1 MQRLKLLVFPF
12 GVLFLLSGCIV
23 QSLHP
28 LYTDENVIF
37 DARLIGQWAEEDS
50 KEIWEFSQQGEQ
62 RYKCVV
68 YEDEGEQSILA
79 AHLLEIKGK
88 MFLDFFP
95 TELDEQGGIFYQ
107 LHVLPVHSFA
117 YVKQIEPTL
126 QIRFPSSDWL
136 QELLEKNP
144 DAIRHEELGRDNII
158 LSASTEALQTFWL
171 AHLDTEGAFA
181 ELSNLQRRQ
190 APTQYNKQ

>member
-1 MQRLKLLVFPF
+1 MQRLQLLVFPF
-12 GVLFLLSGCIV
+12 GILLLLSGCIV
-23 QSLHP
+23 RSLHP

-50 KEIWEFSQQGEQ
+50 KEIWEFSQQDEQ

-68 YEDEGEQSILA
+68 YEENGEQSILVA
-79 AHLLEIKGK
+79 RLLEIKGK

-95 TELDEQGGIFYQ
+95 TELDRQEGVFYQ
-107 LHVLPVHSFA
+107 LHILPVHSFA

-126 QIRFPSSDWL
+126 QISFPSSDWL

-144 DAIRHEELGRDNII
+144 DAIRHEVLGKDDIV

-181 ELSNLQRRQ
+181 ELSNRQRRQ
-190 APTQYNKQ
+190 AATQ

>member
-12 GVLFLLSGCIV
+12 GILLLLSGCIV
-23 QSLHP
+23 RSLHP
-28 LYTDENVIF
+28 LYTEENVIF

-50 KEIWEFSQQGEQ
+50 KEIWEFSQQDEQ

-68 YEDEGEQSILA
+68 YEEDGEQSILVA
-79 AHLLEIKGK
+79 RLLEIKGK
-88 MFLDFFP
+88 VFLDFFP
-95 TELDEQGGIFYQ
+95 TELDRQEGVFYQ
-107 LHVLPVHSFA
+107 LHILPVHSFA

-126 QIRFPSSDWL
+126 QISFPSSDWL

-144 DAIRHEELGRDNII
+144 DAIRHEVLGKDDIV

-181 ELSNLQRRQ
+181 ELSDLQRKQ
-190 APTQYNKQ
+190 TSTQ

>member
-12 GVLFLLSGCIV
+12 GILLLLSGCIV
-23 QSLHP
+23 RSLHP

-37 DARLIGQWAEEDS
+37 DARLIGQWAEDDS

-68 YEDEGEQSILA
+68 YEEDGEQSILVA
-79 AHLLEIKGK
+79 RLLEIKGK

-95 TELDEQGGIFYQ
+95 TELDRQEGVFYQ
-107 LHVLPVHSFA
+107 LHILPVHSFA

-126 QIRFPSSDWL
+126 QISFPSSDWL

-144 DAIRHEELGRDNII
+144 DAIRHEVLGKDDII

-181 ELSNLQRRQ
+181 ELSDLQRKHTS
-190 APTQYNKQ
+190 TQ

>member
-12 GVLFLLSGCIV
+12 GILLLLSGCIV
-23 QSLHP
+23 RSMHP

-68 YEDEGEQSILA
+68 YEENGEQSILVA
-79 AHLLEIKGK
+79 RLLEIKGK

-95 TELDEQGGIFYQ
+95 TELDRQEGVFYQ
-107 LHVLPVHSFA
+107 LHILPVHSFA

-126 QIRFPSSDWL
+126 QISFPSSDWL

-144 DAIRHEELGRDNII
+144 DAIRHEVLGKDDIV

-181 ELSNLQRRQ
+181 ELSNLQRKQ
-190 APTQYNKQ
+190 TSTQ

>member
-1 MQRLKLLVFPF
+1 MQRLKLLVFPL
-12 GVLFLLSGCIV
+12 GVLLLLSGCIV
-23 QSLHP
+23 RSLHP

-37 DARLIGQWAEEDS
+37 DARLIGQWTEEDS

-68 YEDEGEQSILA
+68 YEEDGEQSILTA
-79 AHLLEIKGK
+79 RLLEIKGK

-95 TELDEQGGIFYQ
+95 TESDRQEGVFYQ
-107 LHVLPVHSFA
+107 LHILPVHSFA

-126 QIRFPSSDWL
+126 QISFPSSDWL

-144 DAIRHEELGRDNII
+144 DAIRHEELGEDDII

-181 ELSNLQRRQ
+181 ELSDLQRKQ
-190 APTQYNKQ
+190 TSTQ

>member
-12 GVLFLLSGCIV
+12 GILLLLSGCIV
-23 QSLHP
+23 RSLHP

-37 DARLIGQWAEEDS
+37 DARLIGQWTEEDS

-68 YEDEGEQSILA
+68 YEEDGEQSILVA
-79 AHLLEIKGK
+79 RLLEIKGK

-95 TELDEQGGIFYQ
+95 TELDRQEGVFYQ
-107 LHVLPVHSFA
+107 LHILPVHSFA

-126 QIRFPSSDWL
+126 QISFPSSDWL

-144 DAIRHEELGRDNII
+144 DAIRHEVLGKDDII

-181 ELSNLQRRQ
+181 ELSDLRRKHTS
-190 APTQYNKQ
+190 TQ

>member
-12 GVLFLLSGCIV
+12 GILLLLSGCIV
-23 QSLHP
+23 RSLHP

-68 YEDEGEQSILA
+68 YEEDGEQSILVA
-79 AHLLEIKGK
+79 RLLEIKGK

-95 TELDEQGGIFYQ
+95 TKLDRQEGVFYQ
-107 LHVLPVHSFA
+107 LHILPVHSFA

-126 QIRFPSSDWL
+126 QISFPSSDWL

-144 DAIRHEELGRDNII
+144 DAIRHEVLGKDDII

-181 ELSNLQRRQ
+181 ELSDLQRKQ
-190 APTQYNKQ
+190 TSTQ

>member
-12 GVLFLLSGCIV
+12 GILLLLSGCIV
-23 QSLHP
+23 RSLHP

-37 DARLIGQWAEEDS
+37 DARLIGQWTEEGS

-62 RYKCVV
+62 QYKCVV
-68 YEDEGEQSILA
+68 YEEDGEQSILVA
-79 AHLLEIKGK
+79 RLLNIKGK

-95 TELDEQGGIFYQ
+95 TKLDRQEGVFYQ

-126 QIRFPSSDWL
+126 QISFPDSDWL

-144 DAIRHEELGRDNII
+144 NAIRHEVLGKNDIV

-171 AHLDTEGAFA
+171 AHLDTEGAFD
-181 ELSNLQRRQ
+181 ELSNRQRRQ
-190 APTQYNKQ
+190 ASTQ

>member
-12 GVLFLLSGCIV
+12 GILLLLSGCIV
-23 QSLHP
+23 RSLHP

-37 DARLIGQWAEEDS
+37 DARLIGQWTEEDS

-68 YEDEGEQSILA
+68 YEEDGEQSILVA
-79 AHLLEIKGK
+79 RLLEIKGK

-95 TELDEQGGIFYQ
+95 TELDRQEGIFYQ
-107 LHVLPVHSFA
+107 LHILPVHSFA

-126 QIRFPSSDWL
+126 QISFPSSDWL

-144 DAIRHEELGRDNII
+144 DAIRHEVLGKDDII
-158 LSASTEALQTFWL
+158 LSAPTEALQTFWL

-181 ELSNLQRRQ
+181 ELSNLQRKQ
-190 APTQYNKQ
+190 ASTQ

>member
-23 QSLHP
+23 RSLHP

-68 YEDEGEQSILA
+68 YEEDGEQSILVA
-79 AHLLEIKGK
+79 RLLEIKGK

-95 TELDEQGGIFYQ
+95 TDSDRQEGVFYQ

-144 DAIRHEELGRDNII
+144 DAIRHEVLGKDDII

-171 AHLDTEGAFA
+171 AHLDTEDAFD
-181 ELSNLQRRQ
+181 ELSNLQRKQ
-190 APTQYNKQ
+190 ASTHIE

>member
-1 MQRLKLLVFPF
+1 MQRFKLLVFPF

-37 DARLIGQWAEEDS
+37 DARLIGQWTEEDS

-79 AHLLEIKGK
+79 AHLLQIKGK

-95 TELDEQGGIFYQ
+95 TELDGRGGIFYQ
-107 LHVLPVHSFA
+107 LHILPVHSFA

-126 QIRFPSSDWL
+126 QISFPSSDWL

-144 DAIRHEELGRDNII
+144 DAIRHEELGRDDII

-181 ELSNLQRRQ
+181 ELSNLQRKQ
-190 APTQYNKQ
+190 TSTQ

>member
-12 GVLFLLSGCIV
+12 GILLLLSGCIV
-23 QSLHP
+23 RSLHP

-37 DARLIGQWAEEDS
+37 DARLIGQWTEEDS

-68 YEDEGEQSILA
+68 YEEDGEQSILVA
-79 AHLLEIKGK
+79 RLLEIKGK

-95 TELDEQGGIFYQ
+95 TESDRQEGVFYQ

-126 QIRFPSSDWL
+126 QISFPSSDWL

-144 DAIRHEELGRDNII
+144 DAIRHEVLGKDDII

-171 AHLDTEGAFA
+171 AHLDTEDAFD
-181 ELSNLQRRQ
+181 ELSNLQRKQ
-190 APTQYNKQ
+190 ASTHIE

>member
-1 MQRLKLLVFPF
+1 MRRLKLLVFPF
-12 GVLFLLSGCIV
+12 GVLLLLSGCIV
-23 QSLHP
+23 RSMHP
-28 LYTDENVIF
+28 LYTDENAIF
-37 DARLIGQWAEEDS
+37 DARLLGQWTEENS
-50 KEIWEFSQQGEQ
+50 KEIWEFSKQDEQ

-68 YEDEGEQSILA
+68 YEDEGEQSILE

-95 TELDEQGGIFYQ
+95 TESDWQEGVFYQ
-107 LHVLPVHSFA
+107 LHILPVHSFA

-126 QIRFPSSDWL
+126 QISFPSSDWL

-144 DAIRHEELGRDNII
+144 DAIRHEKLGEDDII

-190 APTQYNKQ
+190 APTQ

>member
-1 MQRLKLLVFPF
+1 MQRLQLLVFPF
-12 GVLFLLSGCIV
+12 GILLLLSGCIV
-23 QSLHP
+23 RSLHP

-37 DARLIGQWAEEDS
+37 DTRLIGQWTEENS

-62 RYKCVV
+62 QYKCVV
-68 YEDEGEQSILA
+68 YEEDGEQSILVA
-79 AHLLEIKGK
+79 RLLEIKGK
-88 MFLDFFP
+88 MFLNFFP
-95 TELDEQGGIFYQ
+95 TESDRQEGVFYQ
-107 LHVLPVHSFA
+107 LHILSVHSFA

-126 QIRFPSSDWL
+126 QISFPNSDWL

-144 DAIRHEELGRDNII
+144 NAIQHEVLGKDDII

-181 ELSNLQRRQ
+181 ELSNRQRRQ
-190 APTQYNKQ
+190 AATQ

>member
-12 GVLFLLSGCIV
+12 GILLLLSGCIV
-23 QSLHP
+23 RSLHP

-68 YEDEGEQSILA
+68 YEEDGEQSILA
-79 AHLLEIKGK
+79 VHLLNIKGK
-88 MFLDFFP
+88 VFLDFFP
-95 TELDEQGGIFYQ
+95 TELDRQEGVFYQ
-107 LHVLPVHSFA
+107 LHILPVHSFA

-126 QIRFPSSDWL
+126 QISFPDSDWL

-144 DAIRHEELGRDNII
+144 DAIRHEVLGKDDII

-181 ELSNLQRRQ
+181 ELSDLQRKHTS
-190 APTQYNKQ
+190 TQ